1 MGHVTVHHGHGF
13 GTFRAR
19 SASVDSAAAHPG
31 RHRKVT
37 VAERPRRWLAT
48 WAIVAAV
55 LVVGGVVASL
65 VWTTTSN
72 RSAMESV
79 ASATAVDP
87 DAAEWMRSNLPD
99 GTRLLTDAQAAPPG
113 FPNSSVG
120 QPDQDWHAFDYL
132 LTKPG
137 DPPLDT
143 TVAAVWQAS
152 VPVAVFPTVQVR
164 RIVATAPDETLRTRE
179 ADRADR
185 LVAGTALLSNPS
197 ITASPQAQT
206 TLAAGGLDL
215 RAAATLT
222 ALSGSLDVDVVDIE
236 QVKAEA
242 AASMPA
248 RAMTIHAADPARV
261 NTVLSGLTA
270 AFRADQVIVTPD
282 GTYRLHWPLSF
293 APVPSVN

>member
-13 GTFRAR
+13 GAIRTPI
-19 SASVDSAAAHPG
+19 ASSDGAAGNPG
-31 RHRKVT
+31 RHRKA
-37 VAERPRRWLAT
+37 VAAARHRRWLAT

-55 LVVGGVVASL
+55 LVVGGVVASI
-65 VWTTTSN
+65 VWTTASK

-87 DAAEWMRSNLPD
+87 DAAEWMRSNLPE
-99 GTRLLTDAQAAPPG
+99 GTTLLTDAQAAPPG
-113 FPNSSVG
+113 FTNSPVG

-143 TVAAVWQAS
+143 KVAAVWRAS

-164 RIVATAPDETLRTRE
+164 RIIQTAPEETLRTRE

-185 LVAGTALLSNPS
+185 LVAGTALLSNPH
-197 ITASPQAQT
+197 IMASPQAQT

-222 ALSGSLDVDVVDIE
+222 AISGALDVAVVDIE

-242 AASMPA
+242 AAGMPA
-248 RAMTIHAADPARV
+248 RSMTIHAVDPGRV

-282 GTYRLHWPLSF
+282 GTFRLHWPLSF
-293 APVPSVN
+293 APLPSVN